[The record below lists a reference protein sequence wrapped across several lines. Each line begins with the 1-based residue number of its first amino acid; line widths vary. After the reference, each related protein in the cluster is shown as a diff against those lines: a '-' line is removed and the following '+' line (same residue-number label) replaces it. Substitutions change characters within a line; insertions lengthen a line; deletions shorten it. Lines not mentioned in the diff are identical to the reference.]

1 MLAALMT
8 ELGHDRL
15 DLLKVDVEGAEHE
28 VIRSMLA
35 SGIRPTVLCME
46 FDQPAPCQRIA
57 TTVRRI
63 RKAGFRL
70 VSVDGWNFNFVQDQ
84 ALVPQPARPTRI
96 GPRNLRSPRCRT

>member
-1 MLAALMT
+1 MA

-46 FDQPAPCQRIA
+46 FDQPAPWQRIA

-70 VSVDGWNFNFVQDQ
+70 VSVDGWNFTFVQEQ
-84 ALVPQPARPTRI
+84 AL
-96 GPRNLRSPRCRT
+96 LRSEERRVGNECVSTCRSRWSPNH

>member
-1 MLAALMT
+1 MA

-15 DLLKVDVEGAEHE
+15 DLLKVDVEGAEQE

-46 FDQPAPCQRIA
+46 FDQPAPWQRIA

-70 VSVDGWNFNFVQDQ
+70 VSVAGWNFTFVQEQ
-84 ALVPQPARPTRI
+84 ALLKSEERRVGKEWVRRLKFWWARDD
-96 GPRNLRSPRCRT
+96 